1 MPIKVVV
8 ADDDAGIRS
17 ALRAVLVD
25 DERFQVVG
33 EAGSGPEA
41 GVVTAL
47 EQPDV
52 VLLDVRMPGGGVEAA
67 KAINAAKPQVTLVA
81 VTASADAAVVAAML
95 TAGANGVLA
104 KGRLGDLGDLVA
116 RCHTGEV
123 ILATPAASAGLR
135 MFAAKS
141 RDSV

>member
-17 ALRAVLVD
+17 ALRAVLED

-52 VLLDVRMPGGGVEAA
+52 VLLDVRMPGGGV
-67 KAINAAKPQVTLVA
+67 
-81 VTASADAAVVAAML
+81 